1 MFSFYWNRN
10 CVNVHWDI
18 QSNKGLTFFCHITL
32 VPFLMDCLATYIE
45 NCFFR
50 AFFSESSQRSGIL
63 NSWLWMATDAHTPAA
78 RIFPSG
84 WDSQVT
90 LTFEKWAK
98 KIGLHLYCLTLLL
111 CFLKKSGF
119 CCLKKSLATRK
130 THKELQKENHRGKD
144 GL

>member
-32 VPFLMDCLATYIE
+32 VPFLMGCLATYIE
-45 NCFFR
+45 KCFFR
-50 AFFSESSQRSGIL
+50 DIFLWIFSAVWNPKFLIVNGYRRPHSSGP
-63 NSWLWMATDAHTPAA
+63 D
-78 RIFPSG
+78 FPIRLRFTGDFNVWKMS
-84 WDSQVT
+84 
-90 LTFEKWAK
+90 K
-98 KIGLHLYCLTLLL
+98 KDWITSLLL
-111 CFLKKSGF
+111 DRPPMLPKKSGF

>member
-10 CVNVHWDI
+10 CVNVHWEI
-18 QSNKGLTFFCHITL
+18 QSNKGWTFFCHVTL
-32 VPFLMDCLATYIE
+32 GPFLMGCLATYRE
-45 NCFFR
+45 KCFFP

-63 NSWLWMATDAHTPAA
+63 NSWMWMATDAHTQAA

-84 WDSQVT
+84 WDSHVT

-111 CFLKKSGF
+111 CFLKKWI
-119 CCLKKSLATRK
+119 LLPKKVIGNEK